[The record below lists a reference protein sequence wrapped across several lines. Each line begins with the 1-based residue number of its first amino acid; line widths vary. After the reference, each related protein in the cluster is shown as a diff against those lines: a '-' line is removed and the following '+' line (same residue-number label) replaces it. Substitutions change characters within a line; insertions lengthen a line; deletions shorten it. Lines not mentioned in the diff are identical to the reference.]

1 MSRVNPRIASVATAL
16 PAHYASQERILEGL
30 RGLWAKDHFNVERLE
45 GLHRS
50 TQVQGRHLALP
61 IEEYPAL
68 DTFAKRNDAWIRT
81 AVDLGAEAVSTALAR
96 AGLGPRDIDHV
107 FFVSVT
113 GIATPS
119 IDARLAHRMGFRQNV
134 KRTPIFGLGCVAGAA
149 GVARATD
156 YLKAYPGQ
164 RALLL
169 SVELCSL
176 TLQSNDTSV
185 ANIIATGLFGDGAS
199 AVILAADDG
208 PGPRVVASD
217 SVLYPDSERL
227 MGWDVTDT
235 GFKIVLSAKVPT
247 IAREN
252 VGHDVDR
259 FLGARGLAR
268 ANISHWVVHT
278 GGPKV
283 LDAFAEA
290 LALPP
295 AALARSWA
303 SLRSIGNL
311 SSSSILFV
319 LDAFLREGS
328 ARAGDYGLLL
338 AMGPGFCS
346 EMALLEW

>member
-1 MSRVNPRIASVATAL
+1 MTRVTPRIASVATTL
-16 PAHYASQERILEGL
+16 PPHYASQEEILAGL
-30 RGLWAKDHFNVERLE
+30 SELWARDHYNVERLAD
-45 GLHRS
+45 LHRS
-50 TQVQGRHLALP
+50 TQVRGRHLALP
-61 IEEYPAL
+61 IDEYPAL

-81 AVDLGAEAVSTALAR
+81 AVELGSQATEIALER

-119 IDARLAHRMGFRQNV
+119 VDARIAHRLGFRRDV

-149 GVARATD
+149 GIARAAD
-156 YLKAYPGQ
+156 YLRAYPGQ

-176 TLQSNDTSV
+176 TLQRNDTSI

-199 AVILAADDG
+199 AVLLAGDEG
-208 PGPRVVASD
+208 PGPRVVATD

-227 MGWDVTDT
+227 MGWDVMDS
-235 GFKIVLSAKVPT
+235 GFKIVLSAKVPA

-252 VGHDVDR
+252 VGGDVDR
-259 FLGARGLAR
+259 FLAARDLTRDDIA
-268 ANISHWVVHT
+268 HWVVHT

-283 LDAFAEA
+283 LDAFTEA
-290 LALPP
+290 LSLP
-295 AALARSWA
+295 AEALARSWA
-303 SLRSIGNL
+303 SLREVGNL
-311 SSSSILFV
+311 SSSSVLFV
-319 LDAFLREGS
+319 LDAFLREKR
-328 ARAGDYGLLL
+328 ARSGDRGVLL

-346 EMALLEW
+346 EMALLRW